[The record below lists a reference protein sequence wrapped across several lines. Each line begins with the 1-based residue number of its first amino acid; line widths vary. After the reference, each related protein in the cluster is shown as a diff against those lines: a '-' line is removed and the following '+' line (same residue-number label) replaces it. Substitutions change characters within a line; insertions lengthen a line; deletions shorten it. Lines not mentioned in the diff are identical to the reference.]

1 MVLSRSLQV
10 RTLGAEEKL
19 DRAHESWAR
28 GLLGAGSW
36 RNGAI
41 SRARY
46 RAHKNQRAGV
56 VSNFRQS
63 AGNIRQYPA
72 NPLLPN
78 IAERC
83 RTLPDV
89 SSGNIRQYPA
99 IFLQNPAKS
108 GKIRQYPAISGNIR
122 QYPVPAAPH
131 AISGNLRQYPAISG
145 NLRQYPAISGS
156 IADCLISGCLCPL
169 VACTPDWGADFC
181 CADVAERFC
190 LRLGVFS
197 EVQIVRSAT
206 SQKA

>member
-1 MVLSRSLQV
+1 MTLSACHRV
-10 RTLGAEEKL
+10 TRGGGRAEDGTEVAKPNTH
-19 DRAHESWAR
+19 RAS
-28 GLLGAGSW
+28 
-36 RNGAI
+36 
-41 SRARY
+41 Y
-46 RAHKNQRAGV
+46 RAHKDQRAGV

-108 GKIRQYPAISGNIR
+108 GNIRQYPEISGNIW

-131 AISGNLRQYPAISG
+131 AISGNLRQYPAIFG
-145 NLRQYPAISGS
+145 NLRHHPAISGS
-156 IADCLISGCLCPL
+156 MADCLISGCLCPL
-169 VACTPDWGADFC
+169 VACTPDWGA
-181 CADVAERFC
+181 ERFW
-190 LRLGVFS
+190 VKHFS
-197 EVQIVRSAT
+197 IHI
-206 SQKA
+206 